1 MPNRNLILSL
11 IALLAVQLGVWQWS
25 LSYEHFLT
33 LSGFLAINFMSIT
46 MLLAMR
52 PKWLELP
59 LGGLDKQYHLHK
71 WTGILGAIFALAHWL
86 VEMGDDALRRC
97 SARIAACVKPTFR
110 VC

>member
-52 PKWLELP
+52 PKWLEVP

-71 WTGILGAIFALAHWL
+71 WPAQVDRHFGRRFCPDTLADRD
-86 VEMGDDALRRC
+86 GR
-97 SARIAACVKPTFR
+97 
-110 VC
+110 